1 MKKYKKHSKAFRV
14 VWLLIFH
21 FHLKCRL
28 PWGDF
33 LDLAATWM
41 QRDYHAKWNRS
52 DREKQMPC
60 DIAYMWNLKCDTGEP
75 GCDTEWRRQWQPT
88 PALLPG
94 ESPGQRS
101 LVGRVRHNWA
111 TDGLQSMGYKE
122 LDMTEWL
129 ILSYVY
135 AHVKVIM
142 MCWDKIIYYTVVFC

>member
-1 MKKYKKHSKAFRV
+1 MLKLCYGQVFKNKYLYNRLSKYHVVKLKKYKKHSKAFRV

-101 LVGRVRHNWA
+101 PA
-111 TDGLQSMGYKE
+111 GYSPWGHKE
-122 LDMTEWL
+122 SDTTEWL
-129 ILSYVY
+129 TL
-135 AHVKVIM
+135 
-142 MCWDKIIYYTVVFC
+142 